1 MSMRITTDKLKE
13 RVDRINSYYNTNL
26 YLSCYRPGSQT
37 LCQLG
42 IKVGDGV
49 IDVTP
54 YMSPRELN
62 DILNTI
68 EKLKM
73 YKEKGWLK
81 GDLV

>member
-1 MSMRITTDKLKE
+1 MSMRITTGKLRE
-13 RVDRINSYYNTNL
+13 RVERINNYYGTNL
-26 YLSCYRPGSQT
+26 EVSCYQPGSQT

-42 IKVGDGV
+42 IAVGDGV
-49 IDVTP
+49 MNITP
-54 YMSPRELN
+54 YMSPREIN
-62 DILNTI
+62 QILDAI